1 MQHISSSYLRIK
13 GILSK
18 HSHSDKQEWF
28 LFQSHLWKT
37 HLGSSRMR
45 SYSLNFQNK
54 ELKNRKLAAY
64 LAFLYCESAC
74 NAGDP
79 GSIPGLGRSAG
90 EGIATHS
97 CILGFPCGSTGNR
110 IRQQCERPGFN
121 PWFGKIL
128 SRRARLPIAVLLGF
142 PCGSAGKESAC
153 NVGDLGSIPG
163 LGGSPGKGK
172 GYPLQ
177 CSGLENSM
185 NCVVHGVTKSW
196 TWLSNF
202 RFHTF

>member
-97 CILGFPCGSTGNR
+97 SILGFPCGSTGNR

-121 PWFGKIL
+121 PWFGKTPWK
-128 SRRARLPIAVLLGF
+128 RERLPTPVF
-142 PCGSAGKESAC
+142 WAGEFHGLYRPWGHKES
-153 NVGDLGSIPG
+153 DTT
-163 LGGSPGKGK
+163 
-172 GYPLQ
+172 
-177 CSGLENSM
+177 ER
-185 NCVVHGVTKSW
+185 
-196 TWLSNF
+196 LSLHF
-202 RFHTF
+202 TTSATFER